1 MIFKIKS
8 SNDRLLDVLYKN
20 PDTDNGLYC
29 KPLKNGQIIGNAV
42 SKNEYEV
49 VFQDK
54 KYSYCPE
61 DSNAIDYQSYCSPLA
76 ALHVC
81 NELFGHLLKS
91 RAEFAGAPIKWLGV
105 TQGEADNDACTIEI
119 PSFYIDSTWYKN
131 GRFLLSKYLDGIE
144 AVQQSPRI
152 FRLTVTGKSV
162 FDAFNLLALV
172 AIFAHVTNNYAT
184 FIFIDDSLAQKLG
197 RILTNIENVP
207 YFVFYLFIMRAV
219 KSVKQFEELKPVFER
234 YLANNG
240 LQADLVIEG
249 TTRQRLI
256 FITNLLEADIPILD
270 IGCGELS
277 YYKKMKTRDFAAPY
291 YAVDNNPDVEQ
302 LAEILARR
310 YEDDNLF
317 FFPSLEAF
325 TSGEQVNILLTE
337 VIEHNTLDEA
347 KELISKAL
355 SYNFNRLIITTPN
368 VEFNIF
374 YSMEEEF
381 RHKDHRFEL
390 TRDAFQAL
398 IADCM
403 KGRQDNVEYFY
414 LGDSLNGIQPTQG
427 CIIKK

>member
-1 MIFKIKS
+1 MILKIKS
-8 SNDRLLDVLYKN
+8 SNDRLPDILYKN
-20 PDTDNGLYC
+20 PGTDNGLYC
-29 KPLKNGQIIGNAV
+29 KPLKNGQVIGNTV
-42 SKNEYEV
+42 GKNEYEV

-81 NELFGHLLKS
+81 NELFGHILKS
-91 RAEFAGAPIKWLGV
+91 RAEFAETPVKWLGI
-105 TQGEADNDACTIEI
+105 TQGEADNAACTIEI
-119 PSFYIDSTWYKN
+119 PSFYIDSTWYRN
-131 GRFLLSKYLDGIE
+131 GRFLLSKYFKGIE
-144 AVQQSPRI
+144 VVQQSPRI
-152 FRLTVTGKSV
+152 FRLTVTGKSI

-172 AIFAHVTNNYAT
+172 AIFAHVTNNYA
-184 FIFIDDSLAQKLG
+184 IFTYIDDSMAQKLG

-219 KSVKQFEELKPVFER
+219 KSVKQFEDLKPIFER

-240 LQADLVIEG
+240 LQANLVIES
-249 TTRQRLI
+249 TMRQRTS
-256 FITNLLEADIPILD
+256 FITNLLELNIPIVD
-270 IGCGELS
+270 IGCGELT
-277 YYKKMKTRDFAAPY
+277 YYKKMMMRDFTAPY
-291 YAVDNNPDVEQ
+291 YAVDNNPDMEQ
-302 LAEILARR
+302 LAETIAHR
-310 YEDDNLF
+310 YEDNKLF
-317 FFPSLEAF
+317 FYPSLEAF

-347 KELISKAL
+347 KELITKAL
-355 SYNFNRLIITTPN
+355 SYNFNKLIITTPN
-368 VEFNIF
+368 VEFNSF

-390 TRDAFQAL
+390 KRDEFQSL
-398 IADCM
+398 ITSCI
-403 KGRQDNVEYFY
+403 KGHNVNVEYFY